1 MPRRSYAVLVA
12 GLLAAAMWFWVQHI
26 AIPHQQAES
35 ATEGVPRGNLSDLYP
50 RWLGAREL
58 LLHGRDPYRAD
69 ITREIQSGYY
79 GRPLDPGR
87 PNDPKDQQGFAYP
100 IYVVFVLAPT
110 VELPF
115 PPVQRAF
122 LWVLV
127 LLTAVSIPIWR
138 RALGLQAS
146 WTTHLLWIVLTL
158 GCFPAIQG
166 FKLQQLTLLVVGLLA
181 ASMSALARG
190 QLVLAGILLG
200 CASIKPHL
208 VALPIVWLCVW
219 VIGNWRERQ
228 RLLWSLGS
236 TMIVLV
242 AGGEILLPGW
252 IHKFRTASVEYWQY
266 TGGGKSILDVELTP
280 FWGRLA
286 SAALVILL
294 AYFMWKLR
302 HAPLASGDFCWMLS
316 LVMATTLAVI
326 PMFAPY
332 NQLILLPGLMVVAHT
347 IRPLWRAGRL
357 SRFLVTMSAVSVLW
371 PWLAAAGLVVSLLL
385 LPGTVVQRAW
395 ALPLYSNFAIPMVI
409 LALLLASGKV
419 MRAEWTSQPRTLRDS
434 APAE

>member
-12 GLLAAAMWFWVQHI
+12 GLLSAAMWFWVQHI

-58 LLHGRDPYRAD
+58 LLRGRDPYRAD

-110 VELPF
+110 VGLPF
-115 PPVQRAF
+115 SLVQGAF
-122 LWVLV
+122 LWVLII
-127 LLTAVSIPIWR
+127 LTAASVPIWR
-138 RALGLQAS
+138 RALGLHAFF
-146 WTTHLLWIVLTL
+146 TTNLLWIVLTL

-166 FKLQQLTLLVVGLLA
+166 FKLQQLTLLVAGLLA

-190 QLVLAGILLG
+190 RFVLAGILLG

-208 VALPIVWLCVW
+208 VALPIAWLCVW

-242 AGGEILLPGW
+242 VGGELLLPGW
-252 IHKFRTASVEYWQY
+252 IHKFRVASIEYWQY

-286 SAALVILL
+286 SAALVTLL
-294 AYFMWKLR
+294 AYFMLKLR
-302 HAPLASGDFCWMLS
+302 HAPLASGDFCWMLA

-332 NQLILLPGLMVVAHT
+332 NQLILLPGLVVIAQT
-347 IRPLWRAGRL
+347 MRPLWRAGRL
-357 SRFLVTMSAVSVLW
+357 SRFLLAISALSVFW
-371 PWLAAAGLVVSLLL
+371 PWLAAAGLAVSLLF

-409 LALLLASGKV
+409 LALLLASGKT
-419 MRAEWTSQPRTLRDS
+419 MRAEWMSQSRTLRES
-434 APAE
+434 AAAE

>member
-58 LLHGRDPYRAD
+58 LLRGRDPYRAD

-110 VELPF
+110 VGLPF
-115 PPVQRAF
+115 SLVQGAF
-122 LWVLV
+122 LWVLII
-127 LLTAVSIPIWR
+127 LTAASVPIWR
-138 RALGLQAS
+138 RALGLHAS
-146 WTTHLLWIVLTL
+146 FTTNLLWIVLTL

-166 FKLQQLTLLVVGLLA
+166 FKLQQLTLLVAGLLA

-190 QLVLAGILLG
+190 RFVLTGILLG

-208 VALPIVWLCVW
+208 VALPIAWLCVW

-242 AGGEILLPGW
+242 AGGELLLPGW
-252 IHKFRTASVEYWQY
+252 IHKFRVASIEYWQY

-286 SAALVILL
+286 SAALVTLL
-294 AYFMWKLR
+294 AYFMLKLR
-302 HAPLASGDFCWMLS
+302 HAPLASGDFCWMLA

-332 NQLILLPGLMVVAHT
+332 NQLILLPGLVVIAQT
-347 IRPLWRAGRL
+347 MRPLWRAGRL
-357 SRFLVTMSAVSVLW
+357 SRFLLAISALSVFW
-371 PWLAAAGLVVSLLL
+371 PWLAAAGLAVSLLF

-409 LALLLASGKV
+409 LALLLASGKT
-419 MRAEWTSQPRTLRDS
+419 MRAEWMSQSRTLRES
-434 APAE
+434 AAAE